1 MKSSKKHHHQ
11 TLLKSFA
18 KETIV
23 SGRSNVVCFLVKH
36 LKPLNLVR
44 VQDSINAIE
53 QLILDKNWEAARDA
67 VVKLKYLEGIEIAA
81 KDKWHELSR

>member
-1 MKSSKKHHHQ
+1 MGGQ
-11 TLLKSFA
+11 TLF
-18 KETIV
+18 V
-23 SGRSNVVCFLVKH
+23 SCKASLT
-36 LKPLNLVR
+36 PESVR